1 MANWITSEDVW
12 LTEEQSLN
20 NAQLVA
26 NYFKD
31 KGWTKNAISALCG
44 NMRHESSI
52 NPNIWEYGY
61 DHSLER
67 GYGLV
72 QWTPATKYINWANAN
87 GLDWTLGNSQLARI
101 DYEQKE
107 GIQWIATGKFP
118 ISFNDFTKSTA
129 DISYLTEAFGACY
142 ERPFDLSQSLASR
155 INFANRCLSELD
167 WTGSGG
173 GGGQPPSGGQGSNG
187 LPTNNFKKDHYE
199 KEGKVEGM
207 SYYKVKSGDNL
218 STIASKMGVSI
229 DSIKRV
235 QYINIPNK
243 NLISVGEVLA
253 IPEGTVNSIKP
264 PSQPNQT
271 YVVKSGDTLS
281 DIALRTNTTVQAL
294 QNKNGIKNPNLI
306 YVGQILKI

>member
-72 QWTPATKYINWANAN
+72 QWTPATKYINWANGQ

-101 DYEQKE
+101 NYEQQE
-107 GIQWIATGKFP
+107 GIQWIATSKFP

-129 DISYLTEAFGACY
+129 DISYLTESFGACY
-142 ERPFDLSQSLASR
+142 ERPYDLSQSLASR
-155 INFANRCLSELD
+155 INFANRCISELD

-173 GGGQPPSGGQGSNG
+173 GGENPPSGQGSNG
-187 LPTNNFKKDHYE
+187 LPNNDFKKEEYE

-218 STIASKMGVSI
+218 STIASKMGVTV

-253 IPEGTVNSIKP
+253 IPEGTVNSSK
-264 PSQPNQT
+264 PSQPNIS
-271 YVVKSGDTLS
+271 YVVKSGDSLS
-281 DIALRTNTTVQAL
+281 VIAQKYGTTVQAL

-306 YVGQILKI
+306 YVGQILTI